1 MKAFYA
7 LIVCMSFHAF
17 AASAAALED
26 SMATDH
32 LTTYLDDFDYLDVT
46 GETTAQAM
54 TRVPGIVIAPA
65 IEPETLVV
73 EEDGT
78 ENYNKADSVPG
89 MAAILPGDEGL
100 ARSFADRWG
109 DY

>member
-32 LTTYLDDFDYLDVT
+32 LTYLDDFDYLDVT

-78 ENYNKADSVPG
+78 ENKADSVPG
-89 MAAILPGDEGL
+89 MTAILPGDEGL

-109 DY
+109 NY

>member
-17 AASAAALED
+17 AASAEARED

-32 LTTYLDDFDYLDVT
+32 LTYLDDFDYLDVT

-54 TRVPGIVIAPA
+54 TRVPGIAIAPA

-73 EEDGT
+73 EEDGI

-89 MAAILPGDEGL
+89 MTAILPGDEGL

-109 DY
+109 NY

>member
-1 MKAFYA
+1 MKTLYA
-7 LIVCMSFHAF
+7 LVFVCMSIPAF
-17 AASAAALED
+17 AASTETLEG
-26 SMATDH
+26 SMVIDH
-32 LTTYLDDFDYLDVT
+32 PIYLDDFDYLDVT
-46 GETTAQAM
+46 GETTAQAT

-89 MAAILPGDEGL
+89 MTTILPDDEDLTG
-100 ARSFADRWG
+100 SFADLWG
-109 DY
+109 GY